1 MEGEVE
7 TKEQRKAA
15 RKAAKAAKAEKKA
28 EKAEK
33 KLQNAQKREQK
44 AQKRKEREEKTASR
58 SSGEKSPKKQKTE
71 NGSNGNSSSATQ
83 MEVEPTPAPEPSKK
97 RGRDNSNGNTL
108 EQKRPKTSVDPALVR
123 KFREENNISVSG
135 DIPYWPIFDFADA
148 GFSADLL
155 NLTSSFT
162 KPTPIQSQC
171 WPILLAN
178 RDAIGI
184 AETGS
189 GKTFAFGL
197 PGLQHIKKNLKS
209 RKPCMIVVA
218 PTRELAQQNHDVLS
232 NASKFLPGLK
242 TLCIYGG
249 VPSGPQIQALRE
261 GVQLVVGCPG
271 RILDLANQ
279 GHCDLSNVDFVVLD
293 EADRMLDMGF
303 EKDIR
308 KIFDLC
314 QPKTKRQTVMFSA
327 TWPDSVQR
335 IANEY
340 LNDPVRVTIGSE
352 ELSANTRIV
361 QIVEVIDMDAREK
374 RLFELLQQYH
384 APKKEKVLVFALYKK
399 EAARLENIIQRRR
412 YNCIGIHGD
421 MSAPARAKAL
431 ESFKSGDVPILVATD
446 VAARG
451 LHIPK
456 VAYVINFSFPLT
468 VEDYVHRIGRT
479 GRAGATGISH
489 TFFHKFDKGLS
500 GELIGVLKK
509 AGQEVPQELLAF
521 GTAVKKK
528 EPKMGKID
536 LNQQSNRITFDSDD
550 DDL

>member
-1 MEGEVE
+1 MEGEVV

-15 RKAAKAAKAEKKA
+15 RQAAKAAKAEKRA

-33 KLQNAQKREQK
+33 KQVKDQKREQK
-44 AQKRKEREEKTASR
+44 AQKRKEREEKK
-58 SSGEKSPKKQKTE
+58 SSKSSEEKSPKKQKTE
-71 NGSNGNSSSATQ
+71 NSSAS
-83 MEVEPTPAPEPSKK
+83 MEVEAPAPVAETPSKK

-108 EQKRPKTSVDPALVR
+108 EHKRPKTAVDPALVR

-135 DIPYWPIFDFADA
+135 DIPYWPIFDFAEA
-148 GFSADLL
+148 GFSADIL

-178 RDAIGI
+178 RDTIGI

-189 GKTFAFGL
+189 GKTLSFGL

-209 RKPCMIVVA
+209 RKPCMLVVA

-232 NASKFLPGLK
+232 NATKFLPGLK
-242 TLCIYGG
+242 TICIYGG
-249 VPSGPQIQALRE
+249 VPSQPQIQSLRE

-279 GHCDLSNVDFVVLD
+279 GHCDLSGVDFIVLD

-308 KIFDLC
+308 KIFELS
-314 QPKTKRQTVMFSA
+314 QPKGKRQTVMFSA

-335 IANEY
+335 IAQEY

-361 QIVEVIDMDAREK
+361 QIVEVIEMDAREK

-399 EAARLENIIQRRR
+399 EAARLENILQRRR
-412 YNCIGIHGD
+412 YNCVGIHGD
-421 MSAPARAKAL
+421 MSAPARAQAL

-528 EPKMGKID
+528 EPVQRGKID
-536 LNQQSNRITFDSDD
+536 VNHQSNRITFDSDED
-550 DDL
+550 D